1 MKIKS
6 ELELIKLFGWTIS
19 SKIVYILNQLRL
31 QNKSKEDLYNEI
43 VEKNELMKSKSFYN
57 LIHKIDRLEKDIV
70 FV

>member
-19 SKIVYILNQLRL
+19 SKIVFILNQLRL
-31 QNKSKEDLYNEI
+31 QNKSKEDLYEEI
-43 VEKNELMKSKSFYN
+43 VEKNELMKSKSFHN
-57 LIHKIDRLEKDIV
+57 LINKIDRIEKDIV